1 MKNKIIFISLFT
13 FMSLIFIFSFS
24 FSNILADSTPVIIN
38 ENSEINKNINITLD
52 LSLIDYDIF
61 TFKLSSDKSLNG
73 VESENV
79 ELLLD
84 NQEEIVFDYNINASN
99 LNKIVL
105 DYKLPEDI
113 SVGDSITFYIEIINK
128 QNEEE
133 KLTFRKLFN
142 IISEIK
148 KEEKNEKEEIKNESS
163 KEKENSYQGK
173 STQSNKSKGNY
184 NFTSSKGVTK
194 VTYPGS
200 DNNYLKS
207 LSVSNYSFNRKFSKD
222 GLTYF
227 VTVKNNVKSLKIN
240 YKLDSSK
247 GKINIS
253 GNSNFRVGINKVLI
267 TVTSESGL
275 SRNYRIYV
283 IREE

>member
-13 FMSLIFIFSFS
+13 FMSLIFIFS

-133 KLTFRKLFN
+133 KLTFRKVVT

-163 KEKENSYQGK
+163 RQKENSYQGK

>member
-13 FMSLIFIFSFS
+13 FMSLIFIFS

-133 KLTFRKLFN
+133 KLTFRKVVT

-163 KEKENSYQGK
+163 RQKENSYQGK

-247 GKINIS
+247 SKINIS

>member
-133 KLTFRKLFN
+133 KLTFRKVVT

-163 KEKENSYQGK
+163 RQKENSYQGK